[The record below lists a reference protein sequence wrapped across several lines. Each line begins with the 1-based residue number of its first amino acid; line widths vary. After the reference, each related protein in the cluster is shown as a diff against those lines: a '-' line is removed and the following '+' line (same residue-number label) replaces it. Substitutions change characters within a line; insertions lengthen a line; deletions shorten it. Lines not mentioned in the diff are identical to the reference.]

1 MAKSVNINGEQL
13 KRLITMKGTNMQEM
27 GLAVGYSKSYISNA
41 CALNRIAEPVVLLIE
56 KLYEIDRGLYVIPE
70 EEKPKQLPAEAEVVK
85 VEPIDYQKL
94 FAVIYQAFK
103 KALSE

>member
-27 GLAVGYSKSYISNA
+27 SLAVGYSKSYISNA
-41 CALNRIAEPVVLLIE
+41 CALNRITEPVVLLIE
-56 KLYEIDRGLYVIPE
+56 KLYEIDRNLYVIPE
-70 EEKPKQLPAEAEVVK
+70 EDTKSLPAEAEVVK

-103 KALSE
+103 KALNE

>member
-56 KLYEIDRGLYVIPE
+56 KLYEIDRNLYVIPE
-70 EEKPKQLPAEAEVVK
+70 DTKSLPVEAEVVK

-103 KALSE
+103 KALNE